1 MSKMKSLA
9 CIFALFVA
17 FGFCGMALANTGDYS
32 GDWQGSWTSFVGY
45 SGGLSFSITQTG
57 TSISGTLS
65 LFSTECGNFV
75 GLSLGG
81 TVYANDTATFYGSAY
96 CPSDDEIYELEYT
109 SGAVSGNI
117 FSGTYTIYEAGVYY
131 YYSGTFDVT
140 RTVNII
146 TATASPGQGGS
157 ISPSG
162 TVHVDAGT
170 SLTFTI
176 TPNAGYSISDVL
188 VDGVSVGAVPSYTFS
203 NIQANHT
210 IAASFS
216 ISAPVADF
224 TANPTSGK
232 SPLTVNFSDQ
242 STGNV
247 ISRSWSFGDGGTST
261 DQNPSHTY
269 SIPGIYTVSLTVS
282 GPGGSDTET
291 KPDYITVEVVGN
303 PGVPLLL
310 LDDE

>member
-1 MSKMKSLA
+1 MPKMKSLA
-9 CIFALFVA
+9 CIFAFFLA
-17 FGFCGMALANTGDYS
+17 FGFCGMALANTADFS
-32 GDWQGSWTSFVGY
+32 GDWQGSWMSVFGP
-45 SGGLSFSITQTG
+45 SGGLSASVTQTG

-75 GLSLGG
+75 GLSLSG
-81 TVYANDTATFYGSAY
+81 TVNANDTATFSCSAY
-96 CPSDDEIYELEYT
+96 CSLDGETYEVEYA
-109 SGAVSGNI
+109 SGAVSGNT
-117 FSGTYTIYEAGVYY
+117 FSGTYTIYEAGVFFYD
-131 YYSGTFDVT
+131 SGMFNVT

-146 TATASPGQGGS
+146 TAIAEPGGS

-162 TVHVDAGT
+162 TVRVNAGA
-170 SLTFTI
+170 SQTFTI
-176 TPNAGYSISDVL
+176 TPNTGYRISDVL

-203 NIQANHT
+203 NIQSNHT
-210 IAASFS
+210 MAAYFS

-247 ISRSWSFGDGGTST
+247 TSRSWSFGDGGTST
-261 DQNPSHTY
+261 NQNPSHTY
-269 SIPGIYTVSLTVS
+269 SKPGIYTVSLTVS

-291 KPDYITVEVVGN
+291 KPDYITVQVVGN
-303 PGVPLLL
+303 PGLPLLL